1 MDGLHNLQI
10 EIEALRKELDAEAAK
25 GLNTQECMERSAQLD
40 WLVNEYMRRKGERL
54 RRTGEMAQAAYLD
67 ARVELP
73 RYYPIP

>member
-25 GLNTQECMERSAQLD
+25 GLNTQECMKISAQLD

>member
-25 GLNTQECMERSAQLD
+25 GLNTQECMEISAQLD
-40 WLVNEYMRRKGERL
+40 WLVNENMRRKGERL

>member
-25 GLNTQECMERSAQLD
+25 GLNTQECMKISAQLD

-54 RRTGEMAQAAYLD
+54 RRIGEMAQAAYLD

>member
-25 GLNTQECMERSAQLD
+25 GLNTQECMKISAQLD

-54 RRTGEMAQAAYLD
+54 RRTGEMAQEAYLD
-67 ARVELP
+67 ARVELQ